1 MVKLIKISPSTA
13 KADKRYTA
21 HFMLD
26 NDKVKRVH
34 FGSSKHENYT
44 IHKDEK
50 RKDAYRKRHAKD
62 LKTNDPTRAG
72 YLSYYIL
79 WNKDTLH
86 KSIQDYKKT
95 FNL

>member
-13 KADKRYTA
+13 KDKRYTA
-21 HFMLD
+21 HFQVG
-26 NDKVKRVH
+26 DKIKRVH

-44 IHKDEK
+44 THKNEK

-62 LKTNDPTRAG
+62 LETNDPTRAG

-79 WNKDTLH
+79 WNKPTLH
-86 KSIQDYKKT
+86 ESIQDYKKK